1 MTQMYSQK
9 LKQQRDRLQYENPNT
24 VREMD
29 IKSEMDE
36 LMKDKS
42 LPQDAKSNRYSDLL
56 QEYQLL
62 MGKKEKNS
70 KNELMQHIIPLTANK
85 VHEPTPTDGIP
96 STSSVTPKTQS
107 FTPSFALRQLT
118 PPQSL
123 LRKDDTPL
131 IDFSEGGRKR
141 GEKESS
147 SATPVSPSSSDDA
160 YIPEV
165 YPSSSHRDIRV
176 DEGDTRDG
184 KSFVSL
190 PDEENPQYQKRRR
203 SDYKF
208 RRGVASRKDK
218 PEIIKQ
224 SKQAASSGYF
234 LDDIEPH
241 QIPLPSDSSDESKD
255 YDPEIYPEGT
265 SLDIKEDEGDKDNI
279 RSFVSM
285 SDDERKK
292 EQKEKRAEYKFR
304 KRVAKKRKY
313 GKKPY

>member
-1 MTQMYSQK
+1 M
-9 LKQQRDRLQYENPNT
+9 
-24 VREMD
+24 
-29 IKSEMDE
+29 
-36 LMKDKS
+36 
-42 LPQDAKSNRYSDLL
+42 
-56 QEYQLL
+56 
-62 MGKKEKNS
+62 
-70 KNELMQHIIPLTANK
+70 
-85 VHEPTPTDGIP
+85 
-96 STSSVTPKTQS
+96 
-107 FTPSFALRQLT
+107 
-118 PPQSL
+118 
-123 LRKDDTPL
+123 
-131 IDFSEGGRKR
+131 
-141 GEKESS
+141 
-147 SATPVSPSSSDDA
+147 
-160 YIPEV
+160 
-165 YPSSSHRDIRV
+165 
-176 DEGDTRDG
+176 DEGDARDG

-190 PDEENPQYQKRRR
+190 PDEENPQYQKRGR

-218 PEIIKQ
+218 PETIQQ

-241 QIPLPSDSSDESKD
+241 QIPLPSNSSDEIKD

-313 GKKPY
+313 GKKQS